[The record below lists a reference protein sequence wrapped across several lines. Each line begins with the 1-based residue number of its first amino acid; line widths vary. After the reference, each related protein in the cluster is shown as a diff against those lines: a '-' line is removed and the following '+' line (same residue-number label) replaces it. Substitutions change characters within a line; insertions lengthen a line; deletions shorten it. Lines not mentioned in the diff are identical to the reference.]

1 MPAVLQTEIVGL
13 RTPARPAINPWII
26 AGTVM
31 LATFMEVLDTSV
43 ANVALPHIAGSLS
56 SSVDEATWVLTAYLV
71 ANAVVLPLSGW
82 FSTLFGRKRFYMA
95 CVLLFTA
102 SSAMCGLAP
111 SLPIL
116 ILCRVLQGL
125 GGGALQPVSQA
136 ILRETFPREK
146 QGMAMAVYG
155 MGVVFAPVV
164 GPTLG
169 GWITDN
175 YTWRWIFLINIPVGI
190 CSLLLTSLLIFD
202 PPYLFRKTLRD
213 GLKIDYLGLGLLAT
227 GLGALEIMLDEG
239 QRNDWFSSH
248 GIVAAALVAAIGL
261 IGVVVW
267 ELRQKE
273 PVVDFRLL
281 KDRTF
286 AISTASMFILGFVL
300 YGSTMALPLFLQTLL
315 GYTAMQSGMA
325 LSPGGL
331 MIMIMMPIVGILLSK
346 IQARWLI
353 IFGLII
359 SSLGLFEMSHWNTQ
373 INFGHAVSAR
383 VVQSLGLAFLFV
395 PINTVAFSFIAKSK
409 TGYATGLINLAR
421 NIGGSSGIAICTTL
435 IARRE
440 QFHQQRL
447 IENLS
452 PLNPA
457 YQSALAGAKQLFMNG
472 GTNSNQAAT
481 QAQGML
487 YNTMQQ
493 QAAMLSFNEVFWILG
508 VLFLVAIPLMFL
520 MKKTGPVK
528 GRRRHRIKKTGVP
541 KDARDA
547 VRLETDSRQYLR
559 AFLFY

>member
-1 MPAVLQTEIVGL
+1 MPAVLQTEVVEV
-13 RTPARPAINPWII
+13 RTPAPPAAVAAINPWVI

-111 SLPIL
+111 SLPML
-116 ILCRVLQGL
+116 ILFRVLQGL

-175 YTWRWIFLINIPVGI
+175 YTWRWIFLINVPVGV

-213 GLKIDYLGLGLLAT
+213 GLKIDYVGLGLLAT
-227 GLGALEIMLDEG
+227 GLGSLEIMLDEG

-248 GIVAAALVAAIGL
+248 GIVAAAIIAAIGL

-273 PVVDFRLL
+273 PVVDFHLL

-286 AISTASMFILGFVL
+286 AISTASMFVLGFVL

-315 GYTAMQSGMA
+315 GYTAMQSGLA

-346 IQARWLI
+346 VEARWLI
-353 IFGLII
+353 IVGLVV
-359 SSLGLFEMSHWNTQ
+359 SALGLFQMSHWNTQ

-395 PINTVAFSFIAKSK
+395 PINTVAFSFIAKAK

-447 IENLS
+447 VEHLS
-452 PLNPA
+452 PLDPS
-457 YQSALAGAKQLFMNG
+457 YQSVLAGAKQMFMTRG
-472 GTNSNQAAT
+472 ADPAQAAS
-481 QAQGML
+481 QAHGL
-487 YNTMQQ
+487 IYNMVQQ
-493 QAAMLSFNEVFWILG
+493 QAVMLSFNEVFWVLG
-508 VLFLVAIPLMFL
+508 VAFLAVIPLMFL
-520 MKKTGPVK
+520 MKKTGTVK
-528 GRRRHRIKKTGVP
+528 GAI
-541 KDARDA
+541 AI
-547 VRLETDSRQYLR
+547 E
-559 AFLFY
+559 